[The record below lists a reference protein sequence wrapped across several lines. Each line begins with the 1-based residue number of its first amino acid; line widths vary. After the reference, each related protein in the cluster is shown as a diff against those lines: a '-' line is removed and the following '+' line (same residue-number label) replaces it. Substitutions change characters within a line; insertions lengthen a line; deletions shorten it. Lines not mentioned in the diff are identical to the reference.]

1 MPDVWLALA
10 AIWNL
15 IMIFF
20 VVFGLCEWMFHTK
33 TTLSFVLLKMDLSF
47 WETLLQIK
55 PNFVLGIRGANVV
68 VDSQVDRLLNWDHTA
83 DSTRFLEN
91 FEK

>member
-55 PNFVLGIRGANVV
+55 PNFVLVNRGANVV

-91 FEK
+91 SEK